1 MTSVK
6 PLKSFQLYCTH
17 CIRVA
22 YTSYAPDYL
31 HFIPIFSLQSTIVL
45 IRWHPA
51 GSLAFVCG
59 SGGEIQC
66 YDLSLNSIMFQ
77 SLSED
82 PSPTLILPMASYLMY
97 VLHTSG
103 NQNTVCSTFIGLGV

>member
-1 MTSVK
+1 M
-6 PLKSFQLYCTH
+6 QLELLLFH
-17 CIRVA
+17 
-22 YTSYAPDYL
+22 L
-31 HFIPIFSLQSTIVL
+31 FSLQSTIVL

-66 YDLSLNSIMFQ
+66 FDLSLNYIRFQ

-82 PSPTLILPMASYLMY
+82 PSPTLILPIASYLMY
-97 VLHTSG
+97 VNVHVQLYRT
-103 NQNTVCSTFIGLGV
+103 NCSVHPWSL